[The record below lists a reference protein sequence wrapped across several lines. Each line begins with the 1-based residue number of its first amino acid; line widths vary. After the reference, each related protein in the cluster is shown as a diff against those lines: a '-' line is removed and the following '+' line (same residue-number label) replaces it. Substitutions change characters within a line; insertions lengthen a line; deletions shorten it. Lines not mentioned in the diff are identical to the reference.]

1 MLRLRLLPKSFAP
14 GDSAPEERPKNR
26 AATTADSMGNT
37 DAPEGV
43 EALFISKP
51 KLTKEEKEIAK
62 LEKAAAKGAGKVAK
76 KAKVL
81 AIGNGGVGDGQP
93 KGQGKGRGK
102 LMDKTPEGESIC
114 VKWSA
119 GKPCAST
126 PCPHKHVCRKCG
138 GPHKHTDPACP
149 MFVAGGA

>member
-1 MLRLRLLPKSFAP
+1 LDLGTAKCRAITAP
-14 GDSAPEERPKNR
+14 GLAVERAIADVPLPRAGTAASTSSASTATKADKNR
-26 AATTADSMGNT
+26 AKKAKAK
-37 DAPEGV
+37 AKK
-43 EALFISKP
+43 EA
-51 KLTKEEKEIAK
+51 
-62 LEKAAAKGAGKVAK
+62 EKAAAKGAGKVAK

-114 VKWSA
+114 FKWSA

-126 PCPHKHVCRKCG
+126 PCPHKHICRKCG